1 MVVCGAMNFHGIIIG
16 VSTFFIIGLFHPLV
30 IKGEYHFGTKI
41 WPVFLVCGIG
51 LVAGSLFVGNYMVSA
66 IMSVAGF
73 SCFWSIHELYAQE
86 ARVKRGWFPQK
97 HHKHVRCHKKTD
109 KTQEGDTEELK
120 PCKTP

>member
-1 MVVCGAMNFHGIIIG
+1 MNFQGIIIG

-51 LVAGSLFVGNYMVSA
+51 LVAVSLFIKNSVVSA
-66 IMSVAGF
+66 ILSVAGF

-97 HHKHVRCHKKTD
+97 HHHGFHARAD
-109 KTQEGDTEELK
+109 KSQADDTV
-120 PCKTP
+120 TN